1 MDLLVTLD
9 PDTLHQIFGWNVDKI
24 LARVAALVANIDVSD
39 SVTYAHSTTPA
50 FEKMF
55 YDIEE
60 YLFGEL
66 IENEFLQ
73 STIATPFARWKR
85 IKHQKMFEYGN
96 RRTRWPTGK
105 LRNDLLVNTIYT
117 VNGYTDKG
125 AYGVVDTL
133 VTFNGKLCVVKHMND
148 ERQPETPTPITP
160 DISPPPIPIY
170 PPTPYRH
177 TQNIYELIINVYM
190 HEKCKHK
197 GLEIP
202 ELYFARRNTNNG
214 VDACMSRITGT
225 FLEGYDGNMNV
236 ALAHVMRQLFLLQ
249 ENHHFMHRDLHG
261 KNVSYNDKT
270 QKVGIID
277 FGMSCIN
284 PGAQS
289 VAWQS
294 NNPDFYPILAQGN
307 ASECSNRSLDIC
319 CLLSYLVGKRPTPFI
334 QREYNKMLVE
344 FKKMMSSPSTLPSI
358 IAKEELKKTTGLQFT
373 HIMDNAPWS
382 IGNANSS
389 ASNQHWWVYNTIEFP
404 APQWFPR
411 AVLARLLL
419 EIPLSEWFLLR
430 RNFSKPFD
438 ALMPKNVHLRLHTG
452 QSCQLKK
459 LVGKKLRVRIAHTQ
473 NHIDIEPDTVLEIIK
488 INP

>member
-9 PDTLHQIFGWNVDKI
+9 SDTLHQIFGWDVDKI
-24 LARVAALVANIDVSD
+24 LARVAALVADIDISGA
-39 SVTYAHSTTPA
+39 VTYAHSTTPA

-66 IENEFLQ
+66 KENEFLQ
-73 STIATPFARWKR
+73 STISTPFARWKR

-96 RRTRWPTGK
+96 RRRRWPVGK
-105 LRNDLLVNTIYT
+105 LRNDLLANTVYT

-148 ERQPETPTPITP
+148 ERQPET
-160 DISPPPIPIY
+160 SEN
-170 PPTPYRH
+170 PTPYRH
-177 TQNIYELIINVYM
+177 TQNMYELIIQVYM
-190 HEKCKHK
+190 MEKCKYK

-202 ELYFARRNTNNG
+202 ELYFARRNANDG
-214 VDACMSRITGT
+214 VDACMARITGT
-225 FLEGYDGNMNV
+225 FLKDYHGKMNV

-261 KNVSYNDKT
+261 GNVSYNDQT
-270 QKVGIID
+270 QTVGIID
-277 FGMSCIN
+277 FGMSCLN
-284 PGAQS
+284 PEVQPL
-289 VAWQS
+289 AWQS
-294 NNPDFYPILAQGN
+294 NNPDFYPILSQGK
-307 ASECSNRSLDIC
+307 ASKCSNRSLDIC
-319 CLLSYLVGKRPTPFI
+319 CLMSYLAQKRPTPFI
-334 QREYNKMLVE
+334 QREYNEMLVE
-344 FKKMMSSPSTLPSI
+344 FKKIMSSPLAPSSA
-358 IAKEELKKTTGLQFT
+358 IAKEELRKTSELQFT
-373 HIMDNAPWS
+373 HILDNAPWS
-382 IGNANSS
+382 VGNANSS
-389 ASNQHWWVYNTIEFP
+389 TSNQHWWVYNTIEFP
-404 APQWFPR
+404 APQWYPR

-438 ALMPKNVHLRLHTG
+438 ALMPPNVQLRLHTG
-452 QSCQLKK
+452 QSCLLKK
-459 LVGKKLRVRIAHTQ
+459 LVGKKLRVQFTDIQ